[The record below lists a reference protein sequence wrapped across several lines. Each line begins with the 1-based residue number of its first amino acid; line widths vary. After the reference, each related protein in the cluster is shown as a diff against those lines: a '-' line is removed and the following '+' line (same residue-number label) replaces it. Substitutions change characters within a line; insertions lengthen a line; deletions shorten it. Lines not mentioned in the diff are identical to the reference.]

1 MYFEIWTDM
10 LTASRPPV
18 STRRLNKRSWRLIT
32 RGDPSL
38 LLRILRTGR
47 ATMRNRRTDLIEW
60 NDELSDGMGRSGTRY
75 KLSYDHTAG
84 GNTGGHWL
92 IDIDGVTVCS
102 ATSAQDAFARSEG
115 LEALRCILQG
125 RSEWIS
131 DEHCR
136 VAEVIANEMLE
147 AATEALS
154 HSMHFE
160 ARGDLLRNV
169 DALQALSSAIRLE
182 CLDRQRESKRDAPPP
197 LN

>member
-1 MYFEIWTDM
+1 
-10 LTASRPPV
+10 
-18 STRRLNKRSWRLIT
+18 
-32 RGDPSL
+32 
-38 LLRILRTGR
+38 
-47 ATMRNRRTDLIEW
+47 MRNRSTDLIEW
-60 NDELSDGMGRSGTRY
+60 NDALSDGMGCSGTRY
-75 KLSYDHTAG
+75 KLSYDRSLG
-84 GNTGGHWL
+84 GDTGGHWL

-102 ATSAQDAFARSEG
+102 AKSAQDAFARSEG

-154 HSMHFE
+154 QSLHLE
-160 ARGDLLRNV
+160 DRGALLRNV

-182 CLDRQRESKRDAPPP
+182 CVHRQRESELDAPPP
-197 LN
+197 LT